1 MEQNNKPEIEL
12 MFCVMV
18 GIFLGILLINLM
30 K

>member
-1 MEQNNKPEIEL
+1 MVKNDKPEIEL
-12 MFCVMV
+12 MFCVII